1 MEVQYNYGQIFNQVI
16 NALLKFLFI
25 ASKTLMKSW
34 VVNAN
39 TAGAAFDW
47 DRVFYCEAFDTRNA
61 ISWGIENKWKGFI
74 VGVAVWNLQI

>member
-1 MEVQYNYGQIFNQVI
+1 MVFVCRYISSNTDYCRYFVKIKHIPEMEVQYNYGQIFNQVI

-39 TAGAAFDW
+39 TAGAAFD
-47 DRVFYCEAFDTRNA
+47 
-61 ISWGIENKWKGFI
+61 
-74 VGVAVWNLQI
+74 

>member
-39 TAGAAFDW
+39 TAGAAFD
-47 DRVFYCEAFDTRNA
+47 
-61 ISWGIENKWKGFI
+61 
-74 VGVAVWNLQI
+74 